1 MAVRDESLNVL
12 FAARDTTSSLLT
24 FTAYLLMEHPD
35 VASRMKEEIN
45 DVCGSRTPTINDIK
59 KMKYGEPI
67 SALTRYNPA

>member
-1 MAVRDESLNVL
+1 
-12 FAARDTTSSLLT
+12 
-24 FTAYLLMEHPD
+24 MEHPD